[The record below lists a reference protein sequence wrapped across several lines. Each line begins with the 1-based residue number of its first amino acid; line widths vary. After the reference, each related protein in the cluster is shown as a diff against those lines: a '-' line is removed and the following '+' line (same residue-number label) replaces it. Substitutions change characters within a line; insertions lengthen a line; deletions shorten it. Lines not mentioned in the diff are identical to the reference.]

1 MILVTGATGRTGRH
15 LVAELLGRGAAVR
28 ALTRDRIAAREV
40 LGADVEIVEGDLDDG
55 EHLDAALKG
64 VERIYLLA
72 PPHPRIAD
80 MEASVIEAARRA
92 GVRQVV
98 KHSAI
103 DAGRHARSDVAR
115 MHFAGEQR
123 LVASGL
129 DYTILRGSMFMQ
141 NFLVFTPTIVS
152 QGLLALPAGTGRC
165 AFVDCADLAAVAAA
179 VLTQDGH
186 ESRTYLVTG
195 PEALTMDDAAAQLS
209 VAFGRTIRYLDR
221 DLEVPIEDARAAL
234 GAQGAPAWVI
244 EQMTGSIN
252 ALAAGEVAEVTDVV
266 AGLTARPPHTFAQFA
281 QTFAD
286 LARGFPPGAP

>member
-1 MILVTGATGRTGRH
+1 MILVTGATGQTGRH

-28 ALTRDRIAAREV
+28 ALTRDKIAAREV
-40 LGADVEIVEGDLDDG
+40 LGSDVEIVEGDLDNG
-55 EHLDAALKG
+55 EPLDAALKG
-64 VERIYLLA
+64 IERVYLLA
-72 PPHPRIAD
+72 PPHPRIAE

-103 DAGRHARSDVAR
+103 DASRHARSDVAR

-123 LVASGL
+123 LVASRLG
-129 DYTILRGSMFMQ
+129 YTILRGSMFMQ

-152 QGLLALPAGTGRC
+152 QGLFALPAGTGRC

-186 ESRTYLVTG
+186 DSRTYLVTG

-209 VAFGRTIRYLDR
+209 VAFGRTIRYIDR
-221 DLEVPIEDARAAL
+221 DLDVPIEDAQAAL

-244 EQMTGSIN
+244 EQMKGSIS
-252 ALAAGEVAEVTDVV
+252 AFAAGEVAEVTDVV
-266 AGLTARPPHTFAQFA
+266 AGLTDRPPHTFAQFA

-286 LARGFPPGAP
+286 LARGFQPGAP